1 VNGLAV
7 PGPSSAQA
15 LAAARE
21 AVLAA
26 LAESTSTAGHH
37 AARAV
42 LAVLSGADLLEV
54 AVILAA
60 LLARPADLILTDAE
74 WAELAARW
82 GLEP

>member
-1 VNGLAV
+1 MA
-7 PGPSSAQA
+7 PGPATAQA

-26 LAESTSTAGHH
+26 LAESTGTDGHH
-37 AARAV
+37 AARGV
-42 LAVLSGADLLEV
+42 LAALSALDLLDV

-60 LLARPADLILTDAE
+60 LVARPDDLILTDDE

-82 GLEP
+82 GIEP